1 MAVTY
6 TWDSPQRFS
15 TGADQFI
22 YKVEINITASDG
34 TKEAVGNLGVTLSRP
49 ETLIPFADVTKATT
63 IQWAK
68 DRIGSDEITNIEN
81 QLKKEIDNQYS
92 ATTTSHSW

>member
-6 TWDSPQRFS
+6 TWDTTRRF
-15 TGADQFI
+15 TVGADQ
-22 YKVEINITASDG
+22 YINKLDITIVASDG
-34 TKEAVGNLGVTLSRP
+34 TKEAVNDILVYLKRP
-49 ETLIPFADVTKATT
+49 ETLIPFAEITKATT

-68 DRIGSDEITNIEN
+68 DRLGTEKINQIETY
-81 QLKKEIDNQYS
+81 LKKQIDEQYS